1 MCKLSGR
8 LASQLIIP
16 CTYKIFETTLVF
28 RILNL
33 GKVTKVPKLNEDK
46 AIEEGAQLLSEI
58 VILSIAAGLVM
69 FEYRRSSEKED
80 AKQVHLSFHN
90 LLLIFRAF
98 KPNVVHVHSS
108 SSSSFS
114 LVIQEAMEKEKL
126 QLYQRIVELELGM
139 DRRAA
144 EIRQLQRQQEKAK
157 WFPSLGTKKQDESA
171 STETEKVIAKS
182 PEVTNATKVV
192 SYDDQIQSERNLAK
206 SAMSSPKMSDV
217 ESGHSSG
224 VAEEGLIMGAVSD
237 FLDEK
242 RVMSTWPRY
251 SKSLPLPGEDS
262 GYKKGAV
269 LEAVDDFLDTLE
281 ECRDD

>member
-1 MCKLSGR
+1 MVAAFPLAKLGVLLVKQVSKPIAAAVSR
-8 LASQLIIP
+8 RAKKSPFFRNYICIP
-16 CTYKIFETTLVF
+16 IAQGFHLFDVKVRM

-69 FEYRRSSEKED
+69 FEYRRSSEKEG
-80 AKQVHLSFHN
+80 AK
-90 LLLIFRAF
+90 
-98 KPNVVHVHSS
+98 
-108 SSSSFS
+108 
-114 LVIQEAMEKEKL
+114 QEAMEKEKL

-224 VAEEGLIMGAVSD
+224 VAEEGLIMGAVLD

-269 LEAVDDFLDTLE
+269 LEAIDDFLDTLE

>member
-1 MCKLSGR
+1 M
-8 LASQLIIP
+8 
-16 CTYKIFETTLVF
+16 
-28 RILNL
+28 

-80 AKQVHLSFHN
+80 AKQVHFIFHD
-90 LLLIFRAF
+90 LLLMLKAF
-98 KPNVVHVHSS
+98 IPHSS
-108 SSSSFS
+108 SSPSFS
-114 LVIQEAMEKEKL
+114 LVVQDAMEKEKL

-139 DRRAA
+139 DRQAA
-144 EIRQLQRQQEKAK
+144 EIRQLQRQQEKPK

-217 ESGHSSG
+217 ESEHSSG

-242 RVMSTWPRY
+242 RVMSTWPRS

>member
-1 MCKLSGR
+1 M
-8 LASQLIIP
+8 
-16 CTYKIFETTLVF
+16 
-28 RILNL
+28 

-139 DRRAA
+139 DRQAA
-144 EIRQLQRQQEKAK
+144 EIRQLQRQQEKPK

-192 SYDDQIQSERNLAK
+192 SYDGQIQSERNLAK

-224 VAEEGLIMGAVSD
+224 VAEGLIMGAVSD

-242 RVMSTWPRY
+242 RVMSQWPRNL
-251 SKSLPLPGEDS
+251 KSLPLPGEDS
-262 GYKKGAV
+262 GYKRGAV